1 MSFSAAFSVKSAGFA
16 TRGAGAAGAGSGAAG
31 AGSGAAATGAGGAG
45 AGAGA
50 GACSC
55 AGAAG
60 AGTLACVT
68 AGCFAQ
74 PPARI
79 RTATEVTATVVAT
92 DPRFIVIPP
101 LSLDDRALVDS
112 DHLAPPVLAARHRNV
127 ASHHRRRRTLP
138 VSHGEQEVLPRGEVR
153 GVLPP
158 GRPFLARRSASR
170 QQHANP
176 QHHTSNLV
184 LVHLS
189 NPVCTE

>member
-16 TRGAGAAGAGSGAAG
+16 TRGAGAAGAGSGAA
-31 AGSGAAATGAGGAG
+31 ATGAGGAG
-45 AGAGA
+45 AGPAAGA
-50 GACSC
+50 GSC
-55 AGAAG
+55 AGAGG
-60 AGTLACVT
+60 AGTLACVP
-68 AGCFAQ
+68 AGCFAH

-112 DHLAPPVLAARHRNV
+112 DALAPPVLAARHRNV

-158 GRPFLARRSASR
+158 GRPFLARRAASR
-170 QQHANP
+170 HQHDNP
-176 QHHTSNLV
+176 QHHSSSRFRLHCST
-184 LVHLS
+184 
-189 NPVCTE
+189 PVWTE

>member
-158 GRPFLARRSASR
+158 GRPFLARRAASR
-170 QQHANP
+170 HQHDNP
-176 QHHTSNLV
+176 QHHSSSRFRLHCST
-184 LVHLS
+184 
-189 NPVCTE
+189 PVWTE

>member
-1 MSFSAAFSVKSAGFA
+1 MSFTAASSVKSAGFA

-50 GACSC
+50 CSC

-60 AGTLACVT
+60 AGTLARVT

-127 ASHHRRRRTLP
+127 ASQHRRRRTLP
-138 VSHGEQEVLPRGEVR
+138 VSHREQEVLPRGEVR

-158 GRPFLARRSASR
+158 GRPFLARRAASR
-170 QQHANP
+170 HHHDNP